1 MEKTLQKQRSNRLNL
16 TRHAR
21 ERLTSRQLWPALRDI
36 SKICYDQ
43 NAPRYFDR
51 STSGR
56 PVQRIEVDGVVLIIA
71 GDPGRQVLTLVTVH
85 SGSESGARACARI
98 AQISQNLGKKVAA

>member
-56 PVQRIEVDGVVLIIA
+56 PVQRIEADGVLIVVG
-71 GDPGRQVLTLVTVH
+71 GDPGGQELTLVTVH
-85 SGSESGARACARI
+85 SGSEFGARACARI
-98 AQISQNLGKKVAA
+98 AQIYRNLGKEVAA

>member
-1 MEKTLQKQRSNRLNL
+1 MKKNQPEQRKNHLNL
-16 TRHAR
+16 TKHAR
-21 ERLTSRQLWPALRDI
+21 ARLTERGLWPALPDI

-56 PVQRIEVDGVVLIIA
+56 PVQRIEADGVLIVVG
-71 GDPGRQVLTLVTVH
+71 GDPGGQELTLVTVH
-85 SGSESGARACARI
+85 SGSEFGARACARI
-98 AQISQNLGKKVAA
+98 AQIYRNLGKEVAA